1 MPISRMEDNSMKTQ
15 LESCLR
21 NHCGRCCA
29 HACGGAAALTDAE
42 QELLELLAQY
52 AFLPLAFDPASEE
65 PVCLERTDRRQEE
78 TSAALLSLWEK
89 RLISLDYD
97 MPLSNFDYSAFR
109 QYERYGSAA
118 LTAFGQA
125 ALDGQDTPI

>member
-1 MPISRMEDNSMKTQ
+1 MDHVNETMKAHPK
-15 LESCLR
+15 SCLK

-97 MPLSNFDYSAFR
+97 MPLANYDYSAYT
-109 QYERYGSAA
+109 QYECYGSAA
-118 LTAFGQA
+118 LTAFGQET
-125 ALDGQDTPI
+125 LDQWNTT